1 MMKQLVYVGPDLPG
15 ISARYTVYNNGLP
28 KALEEHIKTKPVFRS
43 LVVPVERLAQ
53 ILCGKVYFLKSSEYP
68 TAADASEKL

>member
-53 ILCGKVYFLKSSEYP
+53 VNMDF
-68 TAADASEKL
+68 AAEGSAINTFYRKACETM